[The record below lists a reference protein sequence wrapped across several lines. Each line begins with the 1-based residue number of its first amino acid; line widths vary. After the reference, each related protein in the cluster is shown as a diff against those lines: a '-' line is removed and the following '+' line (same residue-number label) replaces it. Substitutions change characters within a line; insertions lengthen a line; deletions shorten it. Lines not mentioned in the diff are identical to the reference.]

1 MNKYVRESNA
11 QIRKKLQKVARKKH
25 TTLSPEHIFCDK
37 QLCSFSVR
45 QAVCPLKQSISL
57 LCASF

>member
-25 TTLSPEHIFCDK
+25 TTLSPEHK
-37 QLCSFSVR
+37 TNLNSFSVR
-45 QAVCPLKQSISL
+45 QAVCPLKQ
-57 LCASF
+57 